1 MTDAK
6 VEAKPGWTLVAVYY
20 SRHLGNWL
28 WVVRQYPSGVGEE
41 QTYHH
46 VKKSLSLKR
55 QGAWRIWPGPFVP
68 PDGRACYY
76 VGSRQRDER
85 LRA

>member
-1 MTDAK
+1 MTNTK
-6 VEAKPGWTLVAVYY
+6 VQAIPQWTLVGVYY
-20 SRHLGNWL
+20 SRHLGNRL
-28 WVVRQYPSGVGEE
+28 WIVRHYPSGISDE
-41 QTYHH
+41 QTYRD
-46 VKKSLSLKR
+46 VKKSLSLRR

-76 VGSRQRDER
+76 VGSRQRNER